1 MKQFINRKNE
11 LNILFQEYSR
21 QEASFVVI
29 YGRRR
34 VGKTALINEF
44 CKDKRTI
51 FYLATEENEEEN
63 RNAFKNVSA
72 AVLNHKLLKEVATD
86 RWEIIFEVIAEAC
99 NEEAERLVLVIDEF
113 QYLGKAN
120 PAFPSILMRIWDEK
134 LKDRNIMLILC
145 GSLIHMMTSQVLCY
159 DSPLYGR
166 RTAQMRI
173 KQIPYRY
180 YEEFM
185 PKLTEEE
192 RLQRYAVTGGVPK
205 YIEIFQNGNSHSEL
219 DIYELIRRH
228 IMSRNAFLYVE
239 PEFLLQK
246 EVTEI
251 GSYFSILKT
260 IAAGNHKLSKIATA
274 MNVKQTSLSKY
285 LNVLSELDLIERE
298 VPITEESPEKSKKGL
313 YFIKDNFIKFW
324 FQFIYP
330 YKGMLENEQDDFV
343 LNKIRNHFIDNHV
356 SYVYED
362 ICRQEIWKWNGKSFT
377 VNRVGRWWGKSDV
390 EIDIVA
396 YDSAGQDIVFG
407 ECKYSAMPKGMEIL
421 QKLKEKACAVDWHKK
436 GRKEY
441 FVLFSKSGFTVELRK
456 YAASCDNVFLV
467 ESVMQVES

>member
-1 MKQFINRKNE
+1 MKQFVNRRNE
-11 LNILFQEYSR
+11 LNTLLQEYNR
-21 QEASFVVI
+21 REASFVVI

-44 CKDKRTI
+44 CKDKKTI

-63 RNAFKNVSA
+63 KNAFRNVTA
-72 AVLNHKLLKEVATD
+72 DVLDHKLLKEMEAG

-99 NEEAERLVLVIDEF
+99 NNNAERLVLVIDEF

-120 PAFPSILMRIWDEK
+120 PAFPSVLMRIWDEK
-134 LKDRNIMLILC
+134 LKDRNLMLILC
-145 GSLIHMMTSQVLCY
+145 GSLIHMMTSQVLGY

-185 PKLTEEE
+185 PNLTEQE

-205 YIEIFQNGNSHSEL
+205 YIEMIQNGDSHSKS
-219 DIYELIRRH
+219 DIYELIRQH
-228 IMSRNAFLYVE
+228 IVSRNAFLYAE

-251 GSYFSILKT
+251 GSYFSVLKT
-260 IAAGNHKLSKIATA
+260 IAAGNHKMSKIAAT
-274 MNVKQTSLSKY
+274 MNIKQTSLSKY

-330 YKGMLENEQDDFV
+330 YKGMLENEQDEFV
-343 LNKIRNHFIDNHV
+343 LDKIRNHFIDSHV

-362 ICRQEIWKWNGKSFT
+362 ICRQELWEWNGKGFT
-377 VNRVGRWWGKSDV
+377 INRVGRWWGKSDV

-396 YDSAGQDIVFG
+396 YDSVGSDIVFG
-407 ECKYSAMPKGMEIL
+407 ECKYSANPKGMEVL
-421 QKLKEKACAVDWHKK
+421 QKLKEKANAVDWHKK
-436 GRKEY
+436 ERKEY
-441 FVLFSKSGFTVELRK
+441 FILFSKSGFTTELKR
-456 YAASCDNVFLV
+456 YASSCNNIFLV
-467 ESVMQVES
+467 ESIS